1 MKKFLLFIGLVLL
14 SSALAWAQETFSYGD
29 LTFRT
34 TTSSTSVYVTGV
46 SAQGASSTTIYIPS
60 AVYYNGSNHRVWG
73 ISDNAFK
80 NNTTVKSV
88 IFNWGARIIGQSSF
102 SGCTNLTE
110 VHLSSSVARIDAS
123 AFAGCTSL
131 QKVYYSSFDFPSL
144 GCQATSWP
152 SNSGMTLYISPLSVK
167 TTSEWLAATGW
178 DKFSNAVKSGDACD
192 YNLQDGG
199 QYAVGSTDADGVDVL
214 RYLTLV
220 GYKKPSRTP
229 GYDPTEDGTVYKPES
244 NISDGGIRFHFT
256 TIGTGAL
263 KGKTAL
269 KTIDLSNAIFLT
281 TINSQAFV
289 GCSALTTLK
298 IPKSVNSMAL
308 NFINGCTS
316 LGAVTID
323 SENQTFANYGSYG
336 DIYSKDLTSL
346 VRVPEGRTGA
356 MNYPPE
362 LITVW
367 SGSHLNCTQIT
378 SASLPYGVK
387 TIGTSAFYGCSNL
400 KQIRIPSSVT
410 SLSNNLVFY
419 NISPQ
424 AYLYI
429 NLQNPPTITP
439 SSYFGFTPSNI
450 NLCIPFGR
458 ENTYSAAGWTGFYA
472 VNRDD
477 VGQAYDFWPSGTS
490 PSYTVTS
497 TEPYTANDGTT
508 YAGEA
513 KTVAHGTALVGG
525 TATTIDVPNYV
536 NINGQDFAVTEIGGK
551 SFYYKNAT
559 TAYTVTGCI
568 NVKTV
573 NQEAF
578 QNQPVTSY
586 PFTHS
591 LNRISNH
598 AFDGAGLTGTV
609 HIPYGVEYV
618 LDNAFANGKYS
629 RIVIPS
635 SVLGLNLN
643 FCHNTTTLKE
653 LVFNQRLRYN
663 SQTWDL
669 GSVPNDCYIRVPV
682 GVVDHYK
689 QNSLLSSRANYI
701 TAGAYDYAFNN
712 NYTGRYFLSI
722 LTKSPVTYNGTTY
735 AGKAK
740 YVYHPYIQN
749 TASSYSFDTGEEDRT
764 VSGDYRQ
771 YLITEIG
778 DSCFAGA
785 QFSSSNLLPPAL
797 NRIGKYAFY
806 NSNYANSNLT
816 LPDGLTYI
824 GKYAFDD
831 SKLTGEIKIPASVT
845 YVGDYAFHTSTLG
858 SLYFPGNKPDTFGKN
873 IWSWGSEKPVWVPN
887 VYAYLYLNTINS
899 SWDNASTHASA
910 LNVHITPDAS
920 SVPFSSVVPTY
931 MSQSGIDAYIA
942 TAYDKSNPTHQ
953 LTLTKVE
960 HVAAGTGMILTGLTP
975 DQEYRIA
982 RGSDNAMT
990 PATNYLV
997 GTPSSYVWI
1006 EDQTVG
1012 YYWDGTDE
1020 TPHFIRPTSNTVSYY
1035 GQAYLKLTS
1044 AQASGVDE
1052 VYTNLWPKP
1061 TTLRGDV
1068 NGDNT
1073 VDVNDVN
1080 IIINIILGKAST
1092 GEYAGNADVTGD
1104 DTVDVNDVNAVI
1116 NIILG
1121 KA

>member
-1 MKKFLLFIGLVLL
+1 MKKFLFLIGLAIL
-14 SSALAWAQETFSYGD
+14 SNALAWTQETFSYGD
-29 LTFRT
+29 LTFQT
-34 TTSSTSVYVTGV
+34 LTSSTSVYVTGV
-46 SAQGASSTTIYIPS
+46 SAQGASSTTLYIPC
-60 AVYYNGSNHRVWG
+60 AVYYNGTNHRVWG

-88 IFNWGARIIGQSSF
+88 VFNWGARIIGQSSF

-144 GCQATSWP
+144 SCQATSWP

-167 TTSEWLAATGW
+167 TESEWLAATGW
-178 DKFSNAVKSGDACD
+178 NKFSSAVKSGDACD

-256 TIGTGAL
+256 TIGARAL
-263 KGKTAL
+263 KNMTAL
-269 KTIDLSNAIFLT
+269 KTIDLTNAIFLT
-281 TINSQAFV
+281 TINSEAFM
-289 GCSALTTLK
+289 GCSALTTLT
-298 IPKSVNSMAL
+298 IPKSVNSLAW

-323 SENQTFANYGSYG
+323 SENQTFANYSSFG
-336 DIYSKDLTSL
+336 DVYSKDLRSL
-346 VRVPEGRTGA
+346 LRVPEGRTGA
-356 MNYPPE
+356 MNYPSE

-367 SGSHLNCTQIT
+367 SSAHLNCSQIT
-378 SASLPYGVK
+378 RAPLPYGVK
-387 TIGTSAFYGCSNL
+387 TIGASAFYGCSNL
-400 KQIRIPSSVT
+400 KEIMIPSSAT
-410 SLSNNLVFY
+410 ALSSDHVFY
-419 NISPQ
+419 NINPQ
-424 AYLYI
+424 AYLYV

-450 NLCIPFGR
+450 DLCIPFGR

-477 VGQAYDFWPSGTS
+477 VGQAYDYWPSGTN

-536 NINGQDFAVTEIGGK
+536 YINGKNYAVTEIGGR
-551 SFYYKNAT
+551 SFYYKSAT

-578 QNQPVTSY
+578 MNQPVTSY
-586 PFTHS
+586 PFTHN

-689 QNSLLSSRANYI
+689 QNSLFSSRANYI

-735 AGKAK
+735 AGKAM

-764 VSGDYRQ
+764 VNGDYRK

-778 DSCFAGA
+778 DSCYAGA
-785 QFSSSNLLPPAL
+785 QFSSSNSLPPTL
-797 NRIGKYAFY
+797 TRIGKHAFY

-824 GKYAFDD
+824 GKCAFDD
-831 SKLTGEIKIPASVT
+831 SKLTGEVKIPASVT

-858 SLYFPGNKPDTFGKN
+858 SLYFPGNIPKTFGKN

-887 VYAYLYLNTINS
+887 EHAYLYLNTINS
-899 SWDNASTHASA
+899 SWDNASTYASA
-910 LNVHITPDAS
+910 LNVYITPYAS
-920 SVPFSSVVPTY
+920 SVPFSSVVPTQ
-931 MSQSGIDAYIA
+931 MSLSGIDAYIA
-942 TAYDKSNPTHQ
+942 TAYDKSNPSQQ
-953 LTLTKVE
+953 LTLTKVN
-960 HVAAGTGMILTGLTP
+960 HVAASTGMILKGLTP
-975 DQEYRIA
+975 DQEYRIV
-982 RGSDNAMT
+982 RGNNNATT
-990 PATNYLV
+990 PATNFLV
-997 GTPSSYVWI
+997 ATPSSYVWI

-1012 YYWDGTDE
+1012 YYWDGTAE
-1020 TPHFIRPTSNTVSYY
+1020 TPHFIRPTESYASWY
-1035 GQAYLKLTS
+1035 GQAYLKLSS
-1044 AQASGVDE
+1044 AQASGIDE
-1052 VYTNLWPKP
+1052 VYTNLWPMP
-1061 TTLRGDV
+1061 TALRGDI
-1068 NGDNT
+1068 NGDNK
-1073 VDVNDVN
+1073 VDVTDVN
-1080 IIINIILGKAST
+1080 LVVNIILGKKSKDN
-1092 GEYAGNADVTGD
+1092 YPNADTDRNG
-1104 DTVDVNDVNAVI
+1104 TVDVTDVNAVV

-1121 KA
+1121 KE